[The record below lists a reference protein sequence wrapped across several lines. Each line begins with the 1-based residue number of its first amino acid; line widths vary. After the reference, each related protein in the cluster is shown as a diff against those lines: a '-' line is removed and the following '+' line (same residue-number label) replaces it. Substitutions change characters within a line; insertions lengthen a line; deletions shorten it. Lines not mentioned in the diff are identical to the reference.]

1 MNPSSVSATTTAREG
16 GATDAS
22 TRTDLPTK
30 TDSAYDRLEERIVT
44 LRLEPGSAHS
54 EQDLAAQVGLGR
66 TPVREALQRLEADR
80 LVRIVPRVGI
90 RITEIDGLAY
100 LDALD
105 TRTVL
110 DELLAGQAAR
120 RATPQDRS
128 ELSQCAALMQQ
139 AVAADDTEQFMALDR
154 QCDEALGRAARNPF
168 AMDAVRPLHAHS
180 RRFWFRH
187 RHADDALESAV
198 LHAAMLLAVADGN
211 EGAAERASRDLSDYL
226 DAFTRRALDF

>member
-1 MNPSSVSATTTAREG
+1 MNSQES
-16 GATDAS
+16 ATDAS
-22 TRTDLPTK
+22 THTDLSTK
-30 TDSAYDRLEERIVT
+30 TDSAYDRLEELIVT
-44 LRLEPGSAHS
+44 LELEPGSTHS
-54 EQDLAAQVGLGR
+54 EQDLAAIVGLGR

-90 RITEIDGLAY
+90 RITEIDGLSY

-105 TRTVL
+105 ARAVL
-110 DELLAGQAAR
+110 DRLIATLASR
-120 RATPQDRS
+120 RARPEDRNGLR
-128 ELSQCAALMQQ
+128 ECAALMQQ
-139 AVAADDTEQFMALDR
+139 AVAADNTERFMALDR

-198 LHAAMLLAVADGN
+198 LHAAMLLAVADGD
-211 EGAAERASRDLSDYL
+211 EGAAERASQDLADYL